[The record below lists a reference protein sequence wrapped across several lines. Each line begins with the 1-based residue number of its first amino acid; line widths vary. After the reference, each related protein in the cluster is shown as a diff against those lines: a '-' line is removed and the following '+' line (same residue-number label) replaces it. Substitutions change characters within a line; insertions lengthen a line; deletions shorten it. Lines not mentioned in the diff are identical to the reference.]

1 MFHRKRSD
9 GGFGRLSNLSMRR
22 ERVAQTF
29 RELLFFFFGRFWR
42 YHDDDDDDIVVVV
55 VAFLLFLLL
64 SVVVASLMISRAIG
78 LIFVFS
84 KTLQFS
90 I

>member
-29 RELLFFFFGRFWR
+29 RELLFFFELRRR
-42 YHDDDDDDIVVVV
+42 YHDDDDDIVVVV

-78 LIFVFS
+78 LIFVF
-84 KTLQFS
+84 F
-90 I
+90 